1 MSGTARRETS
11 WDAPSLARALL
22 LLTALAG
29 LIAMHGLSDH
39 RTADH
44 IYADEPHTT
53 SAMHTQPGPDPSRQV
68 GVAADGVSLASG
80 HMGEMDL
87 CLAVLGAGLMLL
99 LLRVRRPLAQLAHGT
114 WRPLGHVLERAR
126 APDPPDLVRLSI
138 QRC

>member
-1 MSGTARRETS
+1 MPGTARRETS

-22 LLTALAG
+22 LLAALAG

-44 IYADEPHTT
+44 IYVDEPHMT
-53 SAMHTQPGPDPSRQV
+53 SATHKQPGPDSSRQV
-68 GVAADGVSLASG
+68 DAVAEGASLAAG

-87 CLAVLGAGLMLL
+87 CLAVLGAGLLLL
-99 LLRVRRPLAQLAHGT
+99 LLRVRRPLAHLAHGT
-114 WRPLGHVLERAR
+114 WRPLGQVLERAR